1 MADFVGKVALIT
13 GGTRGLG
20 RAIALRLA
28 RGGAALALNYRRD
41 EDSAARTLN
50 DVQGLSPRSIL
61 VKADMEEDV
70 QVRAMVARAASE
82 FGRLD
87 ILVVNAAATAFKPLL
102 DVKPHNLART
112 FNLSLGG
119 FVASVQEASKLM
131 SAGGRVVMISGMDSV
146 RYMAGHGVLGAA
158 KAAMESLVRYFA
170 FELGPRGITVN
181 GVNFAIIDSDSSRLY
196 YGEDFKRARSAA
208 IERSALKRLPELDE
222 IAAIVSLLC
231 RPEASFLTA
240 QTIMVDGG
248 LTLADPVAR

>member
-1 MADFVGKVALIT
+1 MAEFEGKVALIT

-28 RGGAALALNYRRD
+28 RGGATLALNYRRD
-41 EDSAARTLN
+41 EDSASRTLN
-50 DVQGLSPRSIL
+50 DVQAFSPRSIL
-61 VKADMEEDV
+61 VKADMEDDA
-70 QVRAMVARAASE
+70 QVRAMVARAGTDL
-82 FGRLD
+82 GRLD
-87 ILVVNAAATAFKPLL
+87 ILIVNAAATAFKPLL
-102 DVKPHNLART
+102 DVRPHNLSRT
-112 FNLSLGG
+112 FNLSVGG
-119 FVASVQEASKLM
+119 FVASVQEASKFM
-131 SAGGRVVMISGMDSV
+131 GAGGRVVMISGMDSV

-158 KAAMESLVRYFA
+158 KAAMESIVRYFA

-196 YGEDFKRARSAA
+196 YGEDFERARSAA
-208 IERSALKRLPELDE
+208 IGRSALKRLPEIDE
-222 IAAIVSLLC
+222 IAAIVLMLC